1 MSDIKTE
8 DVKALREQTGVSIM
22 QCKKALEEAGGDAE
36 KAITILQKKSKETAA
51 KKADRALGAGVVQAY
66 IHNTNTVGAMV
77 ELSCETDF
85 VANNE
90 EFKQLAYDIAMHITA
105 ENPQYVRKDEIA
117 EEDRVKIEEVLKPE
131 LEGTPEEKHDQIM
144 QGKLDAHFRGS
155 VLMEQP
161 FVKDPEQTIANLIES
176 AIQKFGE
183 NIDVTRFTRFS
194 IK

>member
-8 DVKALREQTGVSIM
+8 DVKALREQTGISIM

-36 KAITILQKKSKETAA
+36 KAIVILQRKSKETAA
-51 KKADRALGAGVVQAY
+51 KKAERELGAGVVQAY

-105 ENPQYVRKDEIA
+105 ENPQYMTKEEISDT
-117 EEDRVKIEEVLKPE
+117 DRAKVEEVLKSE
-131 LEGTPEEKHDQIM
+131 LEGTPEDKRDQIM
-144 QGKLDAHFRGS
+144 QGKLDAYFKGG
-155 VLMEQP
+155 VLLEQS
-161 FVKDPEQTIANLIES
+161 FVKNPDLTIANLIES

-183 NIDVTRFTRFS
+183 NINVTRFTRFS